1 MSADNTTCDLLI
13 IGASMAG
20 SCLAR
25 QLKLKHPDMN
35 IVQIERK
42 TEFAPWVGEST
53 LESFW
58 DYAVRHLDLGHYLDT
73 HHLYKH
79 GLRFFFDSP
88 KRDLP
93 IERMSEAGRSW
104 FHGTPSHQLDRK
116 RFDTDMCEMNRALG
130 VDVRLGCKVK
140 GIELDVDHG
149 HLVDTSQGRFR
160 CTYLVDAAGFASPLG
175 RKLNLI
181 ESLDHRHP
189 VSAYWARF
197 KHTANLDLLG
207 DMEWRSRV
215 CHTSRFLSTVHFMY
229 RGYWIWVIPL
239 NKDTVSIG
247 VTMKTDMT
255 NLDIKD
261 GHAFIQFLH
270 THQCMR
276 QLITPHTEI
285 QGFHRMKRLARRAKQ
300 TYSTQ
305 RWFLTGMAAAFMDPL
320 LSPGSAFLS
329 DTNRMIGDL
338 IATDRAGRS
347 TEYADKVIAYNNY
360 SRFWFESFLLH
371 VRGNYHGI
379 YDLHRVHFQALLMH
393 CFGIILP
400 TSMSEQWGYDPG
412 MTGITADQAWQET
425 SRILDHSAIK
435 GIHNI
440 QEQLHRYLRER
451 DCEHGRNSDQ
461 FWDIELGK
469 EVMKHTRTSGRH
481 LNKNKKSRNKKRTPT
496 QSRKGHPQSR
506 KGHPLQ
512 SRKGHPLRP
521 AEMWVSRTAPRNT
534 HFEEVTNYFIA
545 RHTSGFVEG
554 LNSKIKVIKRRC
566 YGITN
571 LGHLYQRVFLDL
583 NGYDRFGVDTL

>member
-1 MSADNTTCDLLI
+1 
-13 IGASMAG
+13 MAG

-393 CFGIILP
+393 C
-400 TSMSEQWGYDPG
+400 
-412 MTGITADQAWQET
+412 
-425 SRILDHSAIK
+425 
-435 GIHNI
+435 
-440 QEQLHRYLRER
+440 
-451 DCEHGRNSDQ
+451 EHGRNSDQ

-481 LNKNKKSRNKKRTPT
+481 LNKNEIASVENQMLRISYRQALTRMAEIEGISCNENTMETAVNLLMSNDGKSDLASGLELLRNE
-496 QSRKGHPQSR
+496 
-506 KGHPLQ
+506 
-512 SRKGHPLRP
+512 P
-521 AEMWVSRTAPRNT
+521 ADQ
-534 HFEEVTNYFIA
+534 
-545 RHTSGFVEG
+545 GFSLAEAVAA
-554 LNSKIKVIKRRC
+554 
-566 YGITN
+566 
-571 LGHLYQRVFLDL
+571 
-583 NGYDRFGVDTL
+583 